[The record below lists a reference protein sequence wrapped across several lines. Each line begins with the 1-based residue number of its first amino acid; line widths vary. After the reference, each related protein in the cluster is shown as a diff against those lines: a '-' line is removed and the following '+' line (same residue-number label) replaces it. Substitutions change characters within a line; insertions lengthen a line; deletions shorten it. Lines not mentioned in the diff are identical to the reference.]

1 MNTLVDSKSSW
12 DPLNAVDRT
21 AMAAELLPLRLR
33 QFLASARTEESDVIT
48 VSGLPLSTDMSPT
61 PAGWRVAADTRAGY
75 WEEALLMLVA
85 CGLADP
91 FAWADQQNGRIL
103 HDVCPTLGEE
113 NSLTSAS
120 SAANLSLHTE
130 DVFHPCRADY
140 VALLCLRNPDAAGT
154 TIVRASE
161 LDLPHR
167 DRLFGDHFR
176 FFPDDS
182 HTEGGDAEAAA
193 RKAQVG
199 SVLFGSNDLPYFR
212 FDLDFIAPADTADTQ
227 TRAAITDVQTHLEKA
242 VERVVLEPGDLVFLD
257 NYQVVHGREPFRAR
271 FDGTDRWLKR
281 VNLIR
286 DVRRIFAHTG
296 QRSRVIA

>member
-1 MNTLVDSKSSW
+1 MNTLVDSEASW
-12 DPLNAVDRT
+12 DPLRAVDRM

-33 QFLASARTEESDVIT
+33 QFLTSARADESDVIT
-48 VSGLPLSTDMSPT
+48 VSGLPLSTGMSPT
-61 PAGWRVAADTRAGY
+61 PVGWRIAADTGAGY

-85 CGLADP
+85 CALADP
-91 FAWADQQNGRIL
+91 FAWADQQDGRIL
-103 HDVCPTLGEE
+103 HDVCPARGEE

-120 SAANLSLHTE
+120 SEANLSLHTE
-130 DVFHPCRADY
+130 DVFHACRADY
-140 VALLCLRNPDAAGT
+140 VALLCLRNPDAVGT
-154 TIVRASE
+154 TIVRTSE

-167 DRLFGDHFR
+167 ELLFGDHFR

-182 HTEGGDAEAAA
+182 HTDGGDAAAAA

-199 SVLFGSNDLPYFR
+199 SVLFGSEALPYFR
-212 FDLDFIAPADTADTQ
+212 FDLDFIAPAVATDTRTQ
-227 TRAAITDVQTHLEKA
+227 AAISDVQKHLEKA
-242 VERVVLEPGDLVFLD
+242 VERVVLAPGDLVFLD

-296 QRSRVIA
+296 QHSRVIA